1 MHTPPP
7 APLPGGSDTRTVRSW
22 RGPSLELPAA
32 AVAVHAKPLIERPA
46 AVGMPIGVGRPAVL
60 RLGLLGAAPAVQSF
74 RFRRPDPPK
83 AAAAPKPSPAAVVAL
98 APAGAAEQEAIP
110 AAGES
115 PPEAATAATADTAD
129 TAADEATIIPFGPA
143 VTAPAGGEAAATTA
157 PAGGE
162 AGDGAAGERRRTRIV
177 PPRDVVKLSE
187 RFFYLLQPDLETVLE
202 TSSLE
207 FPRQPFPFQLDGM
220 AYLVPR
226 HGAVL
231 ADEMGLGKS
240 MQAISSIRLLVRSGE
255 ARRVLV
261 VCPKGLVSNWV
272 RELGDWAPE
281 LLVAVIEGD
290 PQRRRWQW
298 TLPDVPVKLANYEVL
313 VRDRDLVAELGL
325 SFDLVVLDEAQ
336 RIKNR
341 ASQTNQSVR
350 SLDRRRSWALTG
362 TPIEN
367 SADDLVGLFEFVAPG
382 QISERMTPKAMGA
395 AVSDHILR
403 RTKDKVLKDMP
414 PRLNRDERI
423 ELTAEQRET
432 YRRAEEE
439 GVLRLADMGREATIQ
454 HVFEL
459 VLRLKQICNF
469 DTATGES
476 AKLECLQAEL
486 EEVQASGRKALVFS
500 QWVETLG
507 RLEGALGKFGAIQ
520 YHGGMSTVAR
530 DEAIRRFKHEKKHS
544 VLLLSYGAGAVGL
557 NLQFSQYVFLFD
569 RWWNPAVEDQAINR
583 AHRIGA
589 AGAVTVTR
597 FLSVDTIE
605 ERIDEV
611 LRRKRDLSETIL
623 SQAGEPAS
631 AGLTADDLFA
641 LFKLAPPRQRAA
653 A

>member
-1 MHTPPP
+1 MTANSIDAVRSLRQHDLVLGPADVRTWVDARIPAPPALRLPVAAPVPAVTRVELPFARPRVTSCFFTPAAVAPPP
-7 APLPGGSDTRTVRSW
+7 APLR
-22 RGPSLELPAA
+22 
-32 AVAVHAKPLIERPA
+32 
-46 AVGMPIGVGRPAVL
+46 
-60 RLGLLGAAPAVQSF
+60 
-74 RFRRPDPPK
+74 
-83 AAAAPKPSPAAVVAL
+83 AAAAAELRPDSTA
-98 APAGAAEQEAIP
+98 AGAVGGP
-110 AAGES
+110 SAGV
-115 PPEAATAATADTAD
+115 P
-129 TAADEATIIPFGPA
+129 
-143 VTAPAGGEAAATTA
+143 
-157 PAGGE
+157 
-162 AGDGAAGERRRTRIV
+162 RRTRIAA
-177 PPRDVVKLSE
+177 PRDVVKLSE
-187 RFFYLLQPDLETVLE
+187 KFFYLLQPDLETMLQAGR
-202 TSSLE
+202 LE
-207 FPRQPFPFQLDGM
+207 FPKQPFPFQLEGM
-220 AYLVPR
+220 AFLVPR
-226 HGAVL
+226 HSAVL

-240 MQAISSIRLLVRSGE
+240 MQAISSIRLLVRGGE

-261 VCPKGLVSNWV
+261 VCPKGLVSNWA
-272 RELGDWAPE
+272 RELADWAPE
-281 LLVAVIEGD
+281 LVVAVIEGD
-290 PQRRRWQW
+290 QARRRWQW
-298 TLPDVPVKLANYEVL
+298 SLADVPVKLANYEVL

-341 ASQTNQSVR
+341 SSQTNQAVR
-350 SLDRRRSWALTG
+350 GIDRRRSWALTG

-382 QISERMTPKAMGA
+382 HLSDRMPPKAMGA
-395 AVSDHILR
+395 AVGDQILR

-423 ELTAEQRET
+423 ELGPEQRET
-432 YRRAEEE
+432 YRRAEEQ

-476 AKLECLQAEL
+476 AKLDCLAAEL

-507 RLEGALGKFGAIQ
+507 RLEGALGRFGALQ

-611 LRRKRDLSETIL
+611 LRKKRDLSEMIL
-623 SQAGEPAS
+623 SQAGEPAA
-631 AGLTADDLFA
+631 AGLTADELFA
-641 LFKLAPPRQRAA
+641 LFKLAPPQQRAA

>member
-1 MHTPPP
+1 VGDAPSLPSTP
-7 APLPGGSDTRTVRSW
+7 VRSL
-22 RGPSLELPAA
+22 RGAALTLPAVEARTAVALELAR
-32 AVAVHAKPLIERPA
+32 PLA
-46 AVGMPIGVGRPAVL
+46 L
-60 RLGLLGAAPAVQSF
+60 RLPLGGTIPGVIRQPLLDARPQVTSC
-74 RFRRPDPPK
+74 RFTR
-83 AAAAPKPSPAAVVAL
+83 
-98 APAGAAEQEAIP
+98 
-110 AAGES
+110 
-115 PPEAATAATADTAD
+115 TAATAPQPAPPASRATRPVRGVDAD
-129 TAADEATIIPFGPA
+129 AAPPVDRP
-143 VTAPAGGEAAATTA
+143 
-157 PAGGE
+157 
-162 AGDGAAGERRRTRIV
+162 RTRIA
-177 PPRDVVKLSE
+177 PPKDVVKLSE
-187 RFFYLLQPDLETVLE
+187 RFFYLLQPDLETMLQAGR
-202 TSSLE
+202 LE

-220 AYLVPR
+220 AFLMPR

-261 VCPKGLVSNWV
+261 VCPKGLVSNWT
-272 RELGDWAPE
+272 RELADWAPE
-281 LLVAVIEGD
+281 LIVAVVEGD

-298 TLPDVPVKLANYEVL
+298 TLPDVPVKVANYEVL

-325 SFDLVVLDEAQ
+325 TFDLVVLDEAQ

-341 ASQTNQSVR
+341 SSQTSQAVR
-350 SLDRRRSWALTG
+350 AVTRGRSWALTG

-367 SADDLVGLFEFVAPG
+367 SSEDLVGIFEFVAPG
-382 QISERMTPKAMGA
+382 HLNGRMPPKALGA
-395 AVSDHILR
+395 AVADHVLR

-423 ELTAEQRET
+423 ELGPEQRET

-439 GVLRLADMGREATIQ
+439 GILRLAGMGEEATIR

-476 AKLECLQAEL
+476 AKLECLKADL

-507 RLEGALGKFGAIQ
+507 RLRDDLGRFGALE
-520 YHGGMSTVAR
+520 YHGGMSTAAR
-530 DEAIRRFKHEKKHS
+530 DEAIRRFKHDKQHS

-597 FLSVDTIE
+597 FLSADTIE

-611 LRRKRDLSETIL
+611 LRRKRDLSDTIL
-623 SQAGEPAS
+623 SQAEAPAAS
-631 AGLTADDLFA
+631 GMTAEELFA
-641 LFKLAPPRQRAA
+641 LFRLAPPARFATRPDAA
-653 A
+653 AA

>member
-1 MHTPPP
+1 MRLPRPP
-7 APLPGGSDTRTVRSW
+7 ALRLPVTGQSPAVVR
-22 RGPSLELPAA
+22 
-32 AVAVHAKPLIERPA
+32 VALLA
-46 AVGMPIGVGRPAVL
+46 GRPAVT
-60 RLGLLGAAPAVQSF
+60 SY
-74 RFRRPDPPK
+74 RFVP
-83 AAAAPKPSPAAVVAL
+83 AAAAPPSAAKQPRAAVAL
-98 APAGAAEQEAIP
+98 CDEPS
-110 AAGES
+110 ES
-115 PPEAATAATADTAD
+115 PPASP
-129 TAADEATIIPFGPA
+129 TI
-143 VTAPAGGEAAATTA
+143 
-157 PAGGE
+157 
-162 AGDGAAGERRRTRIV
+162 RRTRIA

-187 RFFYLLQPDLETVLE
+187 RFFYLLQPDLQTMLGAAA
-202 TSSLE
+202 LE

-220 AYLVPR
+220 AFLMPR

-261 VCPKGLVSNWV
+261 VCPKGLVSNWT
-272 RELGDWAPE
+272 RELADWAPE
-281 LLVAVIEGD
+281 LVVAVIEGD
-290 PQRRRWQW
+290 QQRRRWQW
-298 TLPDVPVKLANYEVL
+298 NLADVPVKVANYEVV

-341 ASQTNQSVR
+341 SSQTSQAIR
-350 SLDRRRSWALTG
+350 SIDRRRSWALTG

-367 SADDLVGLFEFVAPG
+367 SADDLVGIFEFVSPG
-382 QISERMTPKAMGA
+382 TLGDRMPPKEMGA
-395 AVSDHILR
+395 AASDHILR
-403 RTKDKVLKDMP
+403 RTKEKVLKDMP

-507 RLEGALGKFGAIQ
+507 RLDEGLTRFGALQ

-530 DEAIRRFKHEKKHS
+530 DEAIRRFRHEKKHS

-597 FLSVDTIE
+597 FLSADTIE

-611 LRRKRDLSETIL
+611 LRRKRDLSDTIL
-623 SQAGEPAS
+623 SQAEAPAS
-631 AGLTADDLFA
+631 SGLTAEELFA
-641 LFKLAPPRQRAA
+641 LFKLASPLRSLAGRPAEAA

>member
-1 MHTPPP
+1 M
-7 APLPGGSDTRTVRSW
+7 L
-22 RGPSLELPAA
+22 
-32 AVAVHAKPLIERPA
+32 HAGK
-46 AVGMPIGVGRPAVL
+46 
-60 RLGLLGAAPAVQSF
+60 
-74 RFRRPDPPK
+74 
-83 AAAAPKPSPAAVVAL
+83 
-98 APAGAAEQEAIP
+98 
-110 AAGES
+110 
-115 PPEAATAATADTAD
+115 
-129 TAADEATIIPFGPA
+129 
-143 VTAPAGGEAAATTA
+143 
-157 PAGGE
+157 
-162 AGDGAAGERRRTRIV
+162 
-177 PPRDVVKLSE
+177 
-187 RFFYLLQPDLETVLE
+187 
-202 TSSLE
+202 LE
-207 FPRQPFPFQLDGM
+207 FPRQPFPFQFDGM
-220 AYLVPR
+220 AFLVPR
-226 HGAVL
+226 HSAVL

-261 VCPKGLVSNWV
+261 VCPKGLVSNWA
-272 RELGDWAPE
+272 RELADWAPE
-281 LLVAVIEGD
+281 LVVAVIEGD
-290 PQRRRWQW
+290 QPRRRWQW
-298 TLPDVPVKLANYEVL
+298 SLPDVPVKLANYEVL

-341 ASQTNQSVR
+341 TSQTNQSVR

-423 ELTAEQRET
+423 ELGAEQRET
-432 YRRAEEE
+432 YRRAEEK

-507 RLEGALGKFGAIQ
+507 RLEGSLKRFGALP

-530 DEAIRRFKHEKKHS
+530 DQTIQRFKNEKKHS

>member
-1 MHTPPP
+1 VGDEQPRATVSIRSMRRPHLALEPAGLLPALDPRLAQPAALRLPLADVAVRVARLPLLDVRPQVTSCRFPRAASAAAAGPPP
-7 APLPGGSDTRTVRSW
+7 AEAR
-22 RGPSLELPAA
+22 AA
-32 AVAVHAKPLIERPA
+32 RP
-46 AVGMPIGVGRPAVL
+46 
-60 RLGLLGAAPAVQSF
+60 
-74 RFRRPDPPK
+74 
-83 AAAAPKPSPAAVVAL
+83 
-98 APAGAAEQEAIP
+98 
-110 AAGES
+110 
-115 PPEAATAATADTAD
+115 ATAAD
-129 TAADEATIIPFGPA
+129 AAPR
-143 VTAPAGGEAAATTA
+143 APR
-157 PAGGE
+157 P
-162 AGDGAAGERRRTRIV
+162 RTRIA
-177 PPRDVVKLSE
+177 PPHDVVKLAE
-187 RFFYLLQPDLETVLE
+187 RFFYLLQPDLETTLQC
-202 TSSLE
+202 SQLE
-207 FPRQPFPFQLDGM
+207 FPRPPFPFQLDGM
-220 AYLVPR
+220 AFLMPR

-261 VCPKGLVSNWV
+261 VCPKGLVSNWT
-272 RELGDWAPE
+272 RELADWAPE
-281 LLVAVIEGD
+281 LVVAVIEGD

-298 TLPDVPVKLANYEVL
+298 TLPDVPVKVANYEVL
-313 VRDRDLVAELGL
+313 VRDRDLVTELGL
-325 SFDLVVLDEAQ
+325 AFDLVVLDEAQ

-341 ASQTNQSVR
+341 SSQTSQAVR
-350 SLDRRRSWALTG
+350 AVPRARSWALTG
-362 TPIEN
+362 TPVEN
-367 SADDLVGLFEFVAPG
+367 SAEDLVGIFEFVAPG
-382 QISERMTPKAMGA
+382 HLNDRMTPKAMGA
-395 AVSDHILR
+395 AVADHVLR

-423 ELTAEQRET
+423 ELAAEQRET

-439 GVLRLADMGREATIQ
+439 GVLRLAGMGEEATIR

-476 AKLECLQAEL
+476 AKLDRLKAEL

-500 QWVETLG
+500 QWVDTLG
-507 RLEGALGKFGAIQ
+507 RLREDLGRFGALE
-520 YHGGMSTVAR
+520 YHGGMSTTAR
-530 DEAIRRFKHEKKHS
+530 DEAIRRFKHDRQHS

-611 LRRKRDLSETIL
+611 LRRKRNLSDTIL
-623 SQAGEPAS
+623 AQAEAPAAS
-631 AGLTADDLFA
+631 GMTAEELFA
-641 LFKLAPPRQRAA
+641 LFRLAPPARLAVRPATAA

>member
-1 MHTPPP
+1 MAVT
-7 APLPGGSDTRTVRSW
+7 ARADEG
-22 RGPSLELPAA
+22 LPA
-32 AVAVHAKPLIERPA
+32 
-46 AVGMPIGVGRPAVL
+46 RPAVRSL
-60 RLGLLGAAPAVQSF
+60 RIDALNWPAIAVSRTHLPAVGRADVLSLPVESSAVQVLSLPLAAARPKVSRFRFAVPAAPPTAVDAA
-74 RFRRPDPPK
+74 RR
-83 AAAAPKPSPAAVVAL
+83 
-98 APAGAAEQEAIP
+98 
-110 AAGES
+110 
-115 PPEAATAATADTAD
+115 
-129 TAADEATIIPFGPA
+129 
-143 VTAPAGGEAAATTA
+143 GEAAPIARA
-157 PAGGE
+157 AVPP
-162 AGDGAAGERRRTRIV
+162 GDGPTMPRRTRLA

-187 RFFYLLQPDLETVLE
+187 RFFYLLQPDLETMLQAGR
-202 TSSLE
+202 LE
-207 FPRQPFPFQLDGM
+207 FPRRPFPFQLDGM
-220 AYLVPR
+220 AFLVPR

-261 VCPKGLVSNWV
+261 VCPKGLVSNWA
-272 RELGDWAPE
+272 RELADWAPE
-281 LLVAVIEGD
+281 LVVAVIEGD
-290 PQRRRWQW
+290 QPRRRWQW
-298 TLPDVPVKLANYEVL
+298 SLPDVPVKLANYEVL

>member
-1 MHTPPP
+1 VNAPEPYSIRSLHAADLALPTVASSSVGELTLPRPPVLRLPLPAVEPRVVAVELLAALPKVTSYRFTPSSVPPP
-7 APLPGGSDTRTVRSW
+7 AAV
-22 RGPSLELPAA
+22 A
-32 AVAVHAKPLIERPA
+32 AVATVLPGPEPAPGTA
-46 AVGMPIGVGRPAVL
+46 AVL
-60 RLGLLGAAPAVQSF
+60 
-74 RFRRPDPPK
+74 PP
-83 AAAAPKPSPAAVVAL
+83 PL
-98 APAGAAEQEAIP
+98 
-110 AAGES
+110 
-115 PPEAATAATADTAD
+115 
-129 TAADEATIIPFGPA
+129 
-143 VTAPAGGEAAATTA
+143 
-157 PAGGE
+157 
-162 AGDGAAGERRRTRIV
+162 RRTRV
-177 PPRDVVKLSE
+177 APPRDVVKLSE
-187 RFFYLLQPDLETVLE
+187 RFFYLLQPDLETMLHAGR
-202 TSSLE
+202 LE

-220 AYLVPR
+220 AFLMPR
-226 HGAVL
+226 HSAVL

-240 MQAISSIRLLVRSGE
+240 MQAISSIRLLVRAGE

-261 VCPKGLVSNWV
+261 VCPKGLVSNWT
-272 RELGDWAPE
+272 RELADWAPE
-281 LLVAVIEGD
+281 LVVAVIEGD
-290 PQRRRWQW
+290 QQRRRWQW
-298 TLPDVPVKLANYEVL
+298 SLADVPVKVANYEVL

-325 SFDLVVLDEAQ
+325 TFDVVVLDEAQ

-341 ASQTNQSVR
+341 SSQTSLAVR

-362 TPIEN
+362 TPVEN

-382 QISERMTPKAMGA
+382 HLNDRMTPRAMGA
-395 AVSDHILR
+395 AVADHVLR
-403 RTKDKVLKDMP
+403 RTKEKVLTDMP

-423 ELTAEQRET
+423 ELGPEQRET

-476 AKLECLQAEL
+476 AKLDCLKAEL

-507 RLEGALGKFGAIQ
+507 RLERQLGRFGALQ
-520 YHGGMSTVAR
+520 YHGGMSTQAR
-530 DEAIRRFKHEKKHS
+530 DEAIRTFRHEKRHS

-589 AGAVTVTR
+589 VGAVTVTR

-611 LRRKRDLSETIL
+611 LRRKRDLSDTIL
-623 SQAGEPAS
+623 SQAEAPAAS
-631 AGLTADDLFA
+631 GLTADELFA
-641 LFKLAPPRQRAA
+641 LFRLVPPRRAA

>member
-1 MHTPPP
+1 MARAGHGGFPEGPRFVVRSIDRTALALSPAEASGGVVASLPAPHPLRLPVGLQPPQLTTIGFPGARPVVTSFRFSAPAAVAPPP
-7 APLPGGSDTRTVRSW
+7 RTASRAN
-22 RGPSLELPAA
+22 RPPAEGDVVAIDPTGNA
-32 AVAVHAKPLIERPA
+32 AVAV
-46 AVGMPIGVGRPAVL
+46 
-60 RLGLLGAAPAVQSF
+60 
-74 RFRRPDPPK
+74 PP
-83 AAAAPKPSPAAVVAL
+83 P
-98 APAGAAEQEAIP
+98 
-110 AAGES
+110 
-115 PPEAATAATADTAD
+115 
-129 TAADEATIIPFGPA
+129 
-143 VTAPAGGEAAATTA
+143 
-157 PAGGE
+157 
-162 AGDGAAGERRRTRIV
+162 RRTRIA
-177 PPRDVVKLSE
+177 PPREVVKLSE
-187 RFFYLLQPDLETVLE
+187 RFFYLLQPDLETQLQ
-202 TSSLE
+202 SGRLE

-220 AYLVPR
+220 AFLVPR

-240 MQAISSIRLLVRSGE
+240 MQAISSIRLLVRTGE
-255 ARRVLV
+255 ARSVLV

-281 LLVAVIEGD
+281 LVVAVIEGD

-298 TLPDVPVKLANYEVL
+298 TLPDVPVKVANYEVL

-325 SFDLVVLDEAQ
+325 AFDLVVLDEAQ

-341 ASQTNQSVR
+341 GSHTSQAVR
-350 SLDRRRSWALTG
+350 SVIRRRSWALTG
-362 TPIEN
+362 TPVEN
-367 SADDLVGLFEFVAPG
+367 SAEDLVGIFEFVAPG
-382 QISERMTPKAMGA
+382 HIDDRMAPKTMGA
-395 AVSDHILR
+395 AVADHILR
-403 RTKDKVLKDMP
+403 RTKDKVLRDMP
-414 PRLNRDERI
+414 PRLNRDSRI
-423 ELTAEQRET
+423 ALGPEQRET

-439 GVLRLADMGREATIQ
+439 GVLRLAGMGQEATIR

-476 AKLECLQAEL
+476 AKFDTLAAEL

-507 RLEGALGKFGAIQ
+507 RLREGLGRFGALE
-520 YHGGMSTVAR
+520 YHGGMSTAAR
-530 DEAIRRFKHEKKHS
+530 DETIRRFREDKRHA

-557 NLQFSQYVFLFD
+557 NLQFAQYVFLFD

-597 FLSVDTIE
+597 FLSADTIE

-611 LRRKRDLSETIL
+611 LRRKRDLSDMIL
-623 SQAGEPAS
+623 SQAGSPAAS
-631 AGLTADDLFA
+631 GLTVEELFA
-641 LFKLAPPRQRAA
+641 LFKLDLPRRAA

>member
-1 MHTPPP
+1 MSDTPATPIRSFRDADLAIDHGGATSWGDPRITRPP
-7 APLPGGSDTRTVRSW
+7 A
-22 RGPSLELPAA
+22 
-32 AVAVHAKPLIERPA
+32 
-46 AVGMPIGVGRPAVL
+46 L
-60 RLGLLGAAPAVQSF
+60 RLPVVAAAPALVHVDLGLPRPRVTSC
-74 RFRRPDPPK
+74 RFTPPVSLP
-83 AAAAPKPSPAAVVAL
+83 APPPRVPRH
-98 APAGAAEQEAIP
+98 PAGVATPP
-110 AAGES
+110 AAGA
-115 PPEAATAATADTAD
+115 PP
-129 TAADEATIIPFGPA
+129 
-143 VTAPAGGEAAATTA
+143 
-157 PAGGE
+157 
-162 AGDGAAGERRRTRIV
+162 RSRRTRIA
-177 PPRDVVKLSE
+177 PPRDVVKLAE
-187 RFFYLLQPDLETVLE
+187 KFFYLLQPDLEATLR
-202 TSSLE
+202 TSRLE

-220 AYLVPR
+220 AFLVPR
-226 HGAVL
+226 HSAVL

-261 VCPKGLVSNWV
+261 VCPKGLVSNWA
-272 RELGDWAPE
+272 RELADWAPE
-281 LLVAVIEGD
+281 LVVAVIEGD
-290 PQRRRWQW
+290 QPRRRWQW
-298 TLPDVPVKLANYEVL
+298 SLADVPVKVANYEAV
-313 VRDRDLVAELGL
+313 VRDRELVAELGL

-341 ASQTNQSVR
+341 SSQTSHAVR
-350 SLDRRRSWALTG
+350 AIERRRSWALTG
-362 TPIEN
+362 TPVEN
-367 SADDLVGLFEFVAPG
+367 SAEDLVGIFEFVAPG
-382 QISERMTPKAMGA
+382 HLTDRMPPKAMGA

-403 RTKDKVLKDMP
+403 RMKEQVLQDMP

-432 YRRAEEE
+432 YRQAEEE
-439 GVLRLADMGREATIQ
+439 GVLRLAGMGRAATIQ

-476 AKLECLQAEL
+476 AKLDCLAAEL
-486 EEVQASGRKALVFS
+486 EEVRASGRKALVFS

-507 RLEGALGKFGAIQ
+507 RLEDGLARFGALP
-520 YHGGMSTVAR
+520 YHGGMSTAAR
-530 DEAIRRFKHEKKHS
+530 DEAIRRFRHGRDHS

-597 FLSVDTIE
+597 FLAVDTIE

-611 LRRKRDLSETIL
+611 LRRKRDLSDAIL
-623 SQAGEPAS
+623 SEAGTPGG
-631 AGLTADDLFA
+631 GLTAADLFA
-641 LFKLAPPRQRAA
+641 LFDLAPPVRAA

>member
-1 MHTPPP
+1 VLRIDVEIPRPTVRRFRFERTEQPLAPPP
-7 APLPGGSDTRTVRSW
+7 AARFAVREPRPPTVD
-22 RGPSLELPAA
+22 
-32 AVAVHAKPLIERPA
+32 RPVRRA
-46 AVGMPIGVGRPAVL
+46 
-60 RLGLLGAAPAVQSF
+60 RLV
-74 RFRRPDPPK
+74 PPK
-83 AAAAPKPSPAAVVAL
+83 
-98 APAGAAEQEAIP
+98 
-110 AAGES
+110 
-115 PPEAATAATADTAD
+115 
-129 TAADEATIIPFGPA
+129 
-143 VTAPAGGEAAATTA
+143 
-157 PAGGE
+157 
-162 AGDGAAGERRRTRIV
+162 
-177 PPRDVVKLSE
+177 DVVKPE
-187 RFFYLLQPDLETVLE
+187 EKFFYLLQPDLETILQADR
-202 TSSLE
+202 LE

-220 AYLVPR
+220 AFLVPR

-240 MQAISSIRLLVRSGE
+240 MQAISSIRLLVRTGQ

-261 VCPKGLVSNWV
+261 ICPKGLVSNWT
-272 RELGDWAPE
+272 RELADWAPE
-281 LLVAVIEGD
+281 LVVAVIEGD

-298 TLPDVPVKLANYEVL
+298 SLPDVPVKVANYEVV

-325 SFDLVVLDEAQ
+325 SYDLVVLDEAQ

-341 ASQTNQSVR
+341 GGQTSKAVR
-350 SLDRRRSWALTG
+350 ALTRERSWALTG
-362 TPIEN
+362 TPVEN
-367 SADDLVGLFEFVAPG
+367 SAEDLVGLFEFVAPG
-382 QISERMTPKAMGA
+382 HLTERMPPRAMGA
-395 AVSDHILR
+395 AVADHILR
-403 RTKDKVLKDMP
+403 RTKEKVLTDMP

-476 AKLECLQAEL
+476 AKLDCLQAEL

-507 RLEGALGKFGAIQ
+507 RLEKSLTRFGAIQ
-520 YHGGMSTVAR
+520 YHGGMSTQAR
-530 DEAIRRFKHEKKHS
+530 DQAIHRFRHDPKHS

-569 RWWNPAVEDQAINR
+569 RWWNPAIEDQAINR

-611 LRRKRDLSETIL
+611 LRKKRDLSDTIL
-623 SQAGEPAS
+623 SEAGSPAAS
-631 AGLTADDLFA
+631 GLTVDDLFA
-641 LFKLAPPRQRAA
+641 LFKLAPPARAP
-653 A
+653 